1 MMKPVCLVLLLTA
14 TFAYSGVEGEN
25 ACTTAIKNNLNYTAL
40 NSAFHFCA
48 SDPAGRA
55 ALIKNSGK
63 LCAHYDYFTGD
74 ITCEIRAAPF
84 MKCAAKELGYLNAND
99 GSIKNTKILA
109 EYKTYATS
117 DPKCK
122 VDIYNFA
129 VYKCGTTIANYAFL
143 AKAAC
148 LFRKMDQYTR

>member
-84 MKCAAKELGYLNAND
+84 MKCAAKELGY
-99 GSIKNTKILA
+99 ILA